1 MGIWAWFFNPHFC
14 RYIYIIKIAKEGVGF
29 VQFAFFFAFKWGF
42 WERLCNGCVILLAI
56 LGDWF
61 CLNKHHSCNSLSP
74 LPIRWRTL
82 EEVQK
87 NPPLAWFRSES
98 YVYIHIEKENIRLRH
113 TLLGGRIVCLYTHRE
128 RKYTP
133 TPHTARWEGLW
144 RRFHIVSH
152 CRCPRRYLYHFVTFN
167 NHFQ

>member
-1 MGIWAWFFNPHFC
+1 MSTNRGYMLASSI
-14 RYIYIIKIAKEGVGF
+14 GF
-29 VQFAFFFAFKWGF
+29 
-42 WERLCNGCVILLAI
+42 LSLLAI

-98 YVYIHIEKENIRLRH
+98 YVYIHIEKENSPPFRRTRRTFGLLRH
-113 TLLGGRIVCLYTHRE
+113 RHQFNINSTSIHSLSSSFVAFFFAFKWGFWERLCWLCNGCVILLAILGDLFCLNKHHSCNSLS
-128 RKYTP
+128 P
-133 TPHTARWEGLW
+133 LP
-144 RRFHIVSH
+144 I
-152 CRCPRRYLYHFVTFN
+152 RCLAY
-167 NHFQ
+167 

>member
-1 MGIWAWFFNPHFC
+1 MSTNRGYMLASSI
-14 RYIYIIKIAKEGVGF
+14 GF
-29 VQFAFFFAFKWGF
+29 
-42 WERLCNGCVILLAI
+42 LSLLAI

-144 RRFHIVSH
+144 RRFHIVGALGDTFIT
-152 CRCPRRYLYHFVTFN
+152 LYTLSINETLSQMCSGGDFTL
-167 NHFQ
+167 